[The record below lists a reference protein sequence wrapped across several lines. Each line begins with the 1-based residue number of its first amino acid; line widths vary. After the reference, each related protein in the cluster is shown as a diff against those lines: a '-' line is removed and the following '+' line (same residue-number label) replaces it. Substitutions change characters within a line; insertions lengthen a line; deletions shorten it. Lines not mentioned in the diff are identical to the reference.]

1 MLFRPVFIF
10 VGRGFGPA
18 GRASARRAVLKIF
31 SSEPNR
37 APGHHQP
44 WRSYCTTIVTVLD
57 CAVAPVSAFVAVT
70 TTGTALPGVT
80 PCGSCTFT

>member
-10 VGRGFGPA
+10 GARHLVAQGSGRT
-18 GRASARRAVLKIF
+18 SARPQNLK
-31 SSEPNR
+31 P
-37 APGHHQP
+37 
-44 WRSYCTTIVTVLD
+44 YCTTIVTVLD